1 MRIAF
6 LGDGSLGHVRRWAG
20 YFHDKGHEVLLVSFE
35 DVSGCPFPA
44 RRIRKLL
51 PTKLAGYAAALGT
64 VRKELESFGPDI
76 VNAIYAGGYG
86 FIGAQS
92 GYHPLVVTAIG
103 SDMLIDYP
111 SSFIHKLQIEYALRH
126 ASLVTTDAESM
137 SKSVIHA
144 GVEPS
149 RIVEIYFGIEPS
161 VFNREG
167 RAERVDGPLRI
178 VSTRNLYPVYGLGT
192 LLAALAEILEKAD
205 ARLVIC
211 GDGPERGALARR
223 AESLGTGDMVTFT
236 GRLDPA
242 DIARELK
249 RADIYV
255 STAKSDSTSVS
266 LLEAMACGAVPVVT
280 DLDAN
285 REWIRDGVGG
295 LLFRPGDV
303 TGLTGA
309 ILSLH
314 ENPVLAASMREES
327 AAAVAQRGLWL
338 PNMERA
344 EMEFTRLV
352 GEQPGSEP
360 SRESTGNDGKR

>member
-1 MRIAF
+1 MMN
-6 LGDGSLGHVRRWAG
+6 SLRP
-20 YFHDKGHEVLLVSFE
+20 LTS
-35 DVSGCPFPA
+35 
-44 RRIRKLL
+44 
-51 PTKLAGYAAALGT
+51 KLAGYAAALGT

-92 GYHPLVVTAIG
+92 GYRPLIVSAIG

-111 SSFIHKLQIEYALRH
+111 SSFVHKLQIEYALKH
-126 ASLVTTDAESM
+126 ASLVTTDAESL
-137 SKSVIHA
+137 SESVVHA

-149 RIVEIYFGIEPS
+149 RVVEIYFGIDPS
-161 VFNREG
+161 VFNREDRTG
-167 RAERVDGPLRI
+167 HGDGPLRI
-178 VSTRNLYPVYGLGT
+178 VSTRNLYPVYGLDT
-192 LLAALAEILEKAD
+192 LLAAFAELHGKAD

-211 GDGPERGALARR
+211 GDGPERGALEKR
-223 AESLGTGDMVTFT
+223 AESLGADNRITFT

-242 DIARELK
+242 GIARELK

-266 LLEAMACGAVPVVT
+266 LLEAMACGAVPVAT

-309 ILSLH
+309 ILRLH
-314 ENPVLAASMREES
+314 ENPVMAASMREES
-327 AAAVAQRGLWL
+327 AATVAKRGLWL

-352 GEQPGSEP
+352 EGKPPQP
-360 SRESTGNDGKR
+360 RESMGNDGKR

>member
-20 YFHDKGHEVLLVSFE
+20 YFHDKGHDVLLISFE
-35 DVSGCPFPA
+35 DVSGCPFPT

-92 GYHPLVVTAIG
+92 GYRPLIVSAIG
-103 SDMLIDYP
+103 SDMLVDYP
-111 SSFIHKLQIEYALRH
+111 SSFVHKLQIEYALKH
-126 ASLVTTDAESM
+126 ASLVTTDAESL
-137 SKSVIHA
+137 SESVVHA

-149 RIVEIYFGIEPS
+149 RIVEIYFGIDPS
-161 VFNREG
+161 VFNSEG
-167 RAERVDGPLRI
+167 RTGHGNGSLRI
-178 VSTRNLYPVYGLGT
+178 ISTRNLYPIYDLNT
-192 LLAALAEILEKAD
+192 LLAAFAELHGKTD

-211 GDGPERGALARR
+211 GDGPERDALEKR
-223 AESLGTGDMVTFT
+223 AESLGTGDRITFT

-242 DIARELK
+242 GIARELK

-285 REWIRDGVGG
+285 REWVRDGVGG
-295 LLFRPGDV
+295 LLFQTGDV
-303 TGLTGA
+303 TGLTEA
-309 ILSLH
+309 MLNLH
-314 ENPVLAASMREES
+314 ENPVMAASMRKES
-327 AAAVAQRGLWL
+327 AAAVAERGLWL

-344 EMEFTRLV
+344 EIEFLRLV
-352 GEQPGSEP
+352 EEKPPQP
-360 SRESTGNDGKR
+360 RESTGNDGKR